1 MMKSDGGFR
10 KTVGEGVDGNNG
22 SVGVDWNGVGRI
34 SVDDCFSVRSVIA
47 GGCGA
52 AAWCTAGYAYG
63 VARGS

>member
-34 SVDDCFSVRSVIA
+34 SGDDCFSVRSVIA
-47 GGCGA
+47 GG
-52 AAWCTAGYAYG
+52 
-63 VARGS
+63 